1 MQQLRRARQLTRL
14 VLAWFALAIAAAVLA
29 PAFASPVPD
38 VVCSSSG
45 IQLQDNGPPGLPGDH
60 AAHCVL
66 CLHVAAPPPLP
77 QLPAVPVELAGVV
90 PLPALSKPLPPH
102 SAAPLPA
109 RGPPAFS

>member
-1 MQQLRRARQLTRL
+1 MQQLRRARHLARL

-29 PAFASPVPD
+29 PAFATPVPD
-38 VVCSSSG
+38 VVCSSAG
-45 IQLQDNGPPGLPGDH
+45 IQLQDNAPQGLPGDH

-77 QLPAVPVELAGVV
+77 QLPRVPAELASVVPV
-90 PLPALSKPLPPH
+90 PALFAPPPPH